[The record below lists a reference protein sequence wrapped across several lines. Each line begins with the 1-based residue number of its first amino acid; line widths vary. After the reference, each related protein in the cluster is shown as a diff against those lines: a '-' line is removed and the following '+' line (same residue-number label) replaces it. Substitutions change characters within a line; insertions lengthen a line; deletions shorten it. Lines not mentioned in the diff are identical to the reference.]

1 MKKAI
6 KINLSGIIFHIDED
20 AYEKLKS
27 YLDTI
32 SRHFSNKQESK
43 EIIDDIEARIAELFQ
58 ERITGEAQVIT
69 LKLVNEVIDIM
80 GNPEDIADS
89 GEEEEEKRTFHDS
102 YSRSRRLYRDP
113 ENSVIGGV
121 CGGLSAYFNVD
132 PVIFRLLFV
141 IFFFAGG
148 ASILVYVILWIVL
161 PKAETAA
168 QKLEMRGEKVNV
180 SNLEKKIREEYDN
193 VKENVK
199 QGYSKARNS
208 ETYKN
213 TERAASDFFE
223 VLGKILLV
231 FVKVI
236 LIIIG
241 TGLVIGGIG
250 ILIGIIALPFV
261 GVHMFPFESY
271 HFSLGDILVPF
282 TDPVSVTL
290 LVIAITLLLLIPVA
304 AMLYGLVKLIFNIR
318 THNRGLTIGALT
330 LWIVSLLLIIG
341 IVAFESANY
350 SDFGRDSFSQELT
363 PGSDTLYIRINEDQ
377 EDYLDDESIIDLG
390 NTWFLMEDADAF
402 YGRITLD
409 IERTGEDNFL
419 FEIEKESKGRSW
431 EQARDNAANIDYHYR
446 TSGNTLIVDPYFS
459 VELEHKWRFPRV
471 QTTLRVPEGKVVVLD
486 RQTRDILEGVRN
498 VDRLSDWNMAGK
510 TWKMTDEG
518 LERIAE

>member
-20 AYEKLKS
+20 AYEKLKA

-32 SRHFSNKQESK
+32 GRYFSNKQESK

-58 ERITGEAQVIT
+58 EKITEETQVIT

-80 GNPEDIADS
+80 GNPEDIADT
-89 GEEEEEKRTFHDS
+89 GEEAEPQSTFHES

-121 CGGLSAYFNVD
+121 CGGLAAYFSVD

-148 ASILVYVILWIVL
+148 ASILVYAILWIVL
-161 PKAETAA
+161 PRADSAA

-199 QGYSKARNS
+199 DGYTKARNS
-208 ETYKN
+208 DTYRN

-241 TGLVIGGIG
+241 TSLVIAGIG
-250 ILIGIIALPFV
+250 LLIGLIALPFV
-261 GVHMFPFESY
+261 GIHMFPFESY
-271 HFSLGDILVPF
+271 NFSLGDILIPF

-290 LVIAITLLLLIPVA
+290 LVIAVTLLLLIPVA
-304 AMLYGLVKLIFNIR
+304 AMLYGLVKLIFNIKSR
-318 THNRGLTIGALT
+318 NRGLTIGAVT
-330 LWIVSLLLIIG
+330 LWFVSLFCIIG
-341 IVAFESANY
+341 IVAFESSNY
-350 SDFGRDSFSQELT
+350 SDFGSDNYSHELDT
-363 PGSDTLYIRINEDQ
+363 GSDTLYITINESQD
-377 EDYLDDESIIDLG
+377 EYLDDESIIDLG
-390 NTWFLMEDADAF
+390 NKWFLMEDADAF

-409 IERTGEDNFL
+409 IERSDGDEFL
-419 FEIEKESKGRSW
+419 LEVEKESKGRSW
-431 EQARDNAANIDYHYR
+431 ENAEDNAANIDYHYR
-446 TSGNTLIVDPYFS
+446 TSGNSLELDPYFS
-459 VELEHKWRFPRV
+459 VDLGHKWRFPRV
-471 QTTLRVPEGKVVVLD
+471 ETVVRVPEGKVVVLD
-486 RQTRDILEGVRN
+486 RGTRDILEGVRN
-498 VDRLSDWNMAGK
+498 VDHLSDWNMAGK
-510 TWKMTDEG
+510 TWKMTEDG
-518 LERIAE
+518 LEKIAN